1 MIIDDYTYCSI
12 ETVPNTHG
20 PEWRGPCEQYSVFI
34 QNYIYLS
41 VIDLCRYI
49 TRRSQSQCRRPNYP
63 RH

>member
-41 VIDLCRYI
+41 VIDLCSHLTVELATERCGGG
-49 TRRSQSQCRRPNYP
+49 S
-63 RH
+63 

>member
-41 VIDLCRYI
+41 VIDLCRSTVKTHLI
-49 TRRSQSQCRRPNYP
+49 EG
-63 RH
+63 RHLIF